1 MRSQLSGDQGRKC
14 SDMRPFSL
22 SMLTFCACRRPS
34 RVRSSTKLPPRRLA
48 RTGQWPGTFFS
59 GQRPTGQGT
68 VSAKRNKLCR
78 CSSHLTWFPMAARRQ
93 PTAVSTESLVW
104 SPLMQRQRLTLREF
118 QPSNQELGGRRT
130 PPYPVPYKAPHT
142 MVIIEATIQ
151 CMSARSQIFRGGR
164 FSCPYVFI
172 MLLHMYIGSP
182 IAIKGAL
189 PFEVLRDAPSY
200 DRATPSGQTE
210 SAKKPNGRG
219 ALSRCKTGSPQRH
232 ATRILTQRGQEA
244 GRTAWTQSFIAP
256 FTPCE
261 LCPEVN

>member
-1 MRSQLSGDQGRKC
+1 
-14 SDMRPFSL
+14 
-22 SMLTFCACRRPS
+22 
-34 RVRSSTKLPPRRLA
+34 
-48 RTGQWPGTFFS
+48 
-59 GQRPTGQGT
+59 
-68 VSAKRNKLCR
+68 
-78 CSSHLTWFPMAARRQ
+78 
-93 PTAVSTESLVW
+93 
-104 SPLMQRQRLTLREF
+104 MQRQRPTLREF

-130 PPYPVPYKAPHT
+130 PSYPVPHKAPHS
-142 MVIIEATIQ
+142 MVITEATIQ

-164 FSCPYVFI
+164 FSCPYVF
-172 MLLHMYIGSP
+172 MLLLHTSMYIGSP

-219 ALSRCKTGSPQRH
+219 ALSRCKTGTPQRH
-232 ATRILTQRGQEA
+232 ATRILMQRGQEA

-261 LCPEVN
+261 TLSRGKLGMALEHDRLRGCSLLFTIYLSTERGEVSSLPQENPSRTGIWTQVETG